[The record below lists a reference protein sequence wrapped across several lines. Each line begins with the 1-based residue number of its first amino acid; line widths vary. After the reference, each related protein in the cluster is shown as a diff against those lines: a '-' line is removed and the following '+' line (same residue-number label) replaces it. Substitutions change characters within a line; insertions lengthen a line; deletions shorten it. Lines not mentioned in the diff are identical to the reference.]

1 MTLEIRK
8 AIPEDTEPF
17 LALLRQVRE
26 AMPRKEWFY
35 LDAPEDVREMLR
47 NGVMKLWLA
56 MDGSRI
62 AGAFD
67 YLLPGLEPYN
77 YGYEL
82 NLPEE
87 NLRQVVNMDTVAVH
101 PDYRGMGL
109 QRKLIGTAEDSL
121 RREGNRI
128 LLCTVH
134 PDNVY
139 SLRNMLALGYGI
151 QTRKT
156 MYGSVRLILRKDLL

>member
-101 PDYRGMGL
+101 PD
-109 QRKLIGTAEDSL
+109 
-121 RREGNRI
+121 
-128 LLCTVH
+128 
-134 PDNVY
+134 
-139 SLRNMLALGYGI
+139 
-151 QTRKT
+151 
-156 MYGSVRLILRKDLL
+156 

>member
-1 MTLEIRK
+1 MALEIRK

-26 AMPRKEWFY
+26 AMPRKEWLY
-35 LDAPEDVREMLR
+35 LDPPEDVRKMLCD
-47 NGVMKLWLA
+47 GVMKLWLA

-87 NLRQVVNMDTVAVH
+87 KLRQVVNMDTVAVH

-109 QRKLIGTAEDSL
+109 QKKLIHEAEESL
-121 RREGNRI
+121 RPRGKQI

-151 QTRKT
+151 QIRKPL
-156 MYGSVRLILRKDLL
+156 YGSIRLILRKDLL